1 MSLTGREK
9 QTMAK
14 RGGYRVGA
22 GRPKGSLN
30 RTTAP
35 TGMPR
40 TSGAPGTMTP
50 LDYLLALVNDET
62 ATPERRD
69 RAAIAACAYCHPR
82 IAATMGARARAA
94 KDALTAGEGTDW
106 GDDLGDVVN

>member
-1 MSLTGREK
+1 
-9 QTMAK
+9 MAK

-35 TGMPR
+35 VAVLR
-40 TSGAPGTMTP
+40 ASGTPGTMTP

-62 ATPERRD
+62 AAPERRD
-69 RAAIAACAYCHPR
+69 RAAIAACAYYHPR
-82 IAATMGARARAA
+82 MAATIGARARAA
-94 KDALTAGEGTDW
+94 KDALTAGEGSDW
-106 GDDLGDVVN
+106 GDDLGEAVN